1 MARRKKATT
10 TTKLGAY
17 LDTSEH
23 KKVGDFDPTDRAL
36 PKQLGF
42 VTDYVYHLRGIEA
55 PTLFSIWG
63 SLHMIASI
71 VKREAWMNWF
81 PDPRIYTH
89 MYVLLVGLPA
99 SGKSTVVL
107 STQRILRPFGSRQ
120 PSMMPNVL
128 PGVFKRLKHIS
139 MYENKATPEGLLKL
153 LQPSSKPQWVKYK
166 IDGEDETNLYVPNS
180 YNRTSEV
187 ILSLSE
193 LSVMLGKQAYNEGM
207 IPILLD
213 LWDPRDIWEYSKSQ
227 ETLKLRHT
235 LVNFFA
241 ATTPDGFR
249 SATPSAAVGDGFM
262 SRLTI
267 VNLEETTRIKPWPS
281 IPKNAPTE
289 SDLTE
294 RLAYIGMNAMGE
306 YHLTKDGKKW
316 YEEWY
321 FRYRKRMNE
330 NPDEQAFLSRFRS
343 MLPKIALLMHFQRY
357 AEISEREVTVEDLM
371 DADRLLNYTYSTVP
385 SLVSEVTGDSYNRL
399 QNRMFNAIKRH
410 KLVQRRKLMKDMKV
424 QVSWFDEALKMLI
437 LTEAVYVYRAGER
450 RPMFSTDGA
459 ECYSTEEIETNK

>member
-1 MARRKKATT
+1 MAKHKQVES
-10 TTKLGAY
+10 TKLDAY
-17 LDTSEH
+17 LDTSAH
-23 KKVGDFDPTDRAL
+23 TKVGDFDPTDRAL

-55 PTLFSIWG
+55 PTLFGEWG
-63 SLHMIASI
+63 ALHMIASV

-120 PSMMPNVL
+120 PAMMPAIL
-128 PGVFKRLKHIS
+128 PGVFKRMKHIS

-166 IDGEDETNLYVPNS
+166 LEPGIDVGLYVPTV

-187 ILSLSE
+187 VLSLSE

-213 LWDPRDIWEYSKSQ
+213 LWDPRDVWEYSKAQ

-267 VNLEETTRIKPWPS
+267 VNIEETTRIKAWPS

-289 SDLTE
+289 SDLTD
-294 RLAYIGMNAMGE
+294 RLAYIAMNAIGE
-306 YHLTKDGKKW
+306 YRLAKPAKKW
-316 YEEWY
+316 YEDWY
-321 FRYRKRMNE
+321 FRYRKRMND

-343 MLPKIALLMHFQRY
+343 MLPKVALLMHFQRY
-357 AEISEREVTVEDLM
+357 AEMTEREVTIADLE

-399 QNRMFNAIKRH
+399 QNRMYNAIKRNR
-410 KLVQRRKLMKDMKV
+410 LIQRRKLMKDMKV
-424 QVSWFDEALKMLI
+424 QVSWFDEALKMLV
-437 LTEAVYVYRAGER
+437 LTEAIYVYRAGKR
-450 RPMFSTDGA
+450 CAMFSTDGA
-459 ECYSTEEIETNK
+459 ECYTAEEIEVK